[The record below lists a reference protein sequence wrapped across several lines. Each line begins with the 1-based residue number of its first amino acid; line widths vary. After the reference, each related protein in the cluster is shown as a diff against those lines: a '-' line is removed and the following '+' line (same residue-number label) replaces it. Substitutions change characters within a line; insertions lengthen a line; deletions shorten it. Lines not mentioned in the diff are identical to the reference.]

1 MTLGGAMVILAI
13 HQFVTL
19 SIRKRNA
26 ALKKAVTETQNANK
40 KLAISVQAAKMA
52 NVAKSQFL
60 ANMSHEVRTPLNGV
74 MGMLSLIGSSELGKE
89 NRDYCEMA
97 SSSAAALL
105 ELLNDLLDIPI
116 IAVTARAMIGDREK
130 CLSSG
135 MNDYLSKPI
144 VLANIERIMKRWGN
158 VK

>member
-1 MTLGGAMVILAI
+1 MVILAI
-13 HQFVTL
+13 HQSVTL

-89 NRDYCEMA
+89 NRDYYEMA

-144 VLANIERIMKRWGN
+144 VLADIERIMKRWGN